1 MYQRI
6 LVPLDG
12 SQLAE
17 MVLPHAIAVAKATRA
32 EVTLVTVVQRAP
44 GGSGKAYVE
53 TLPEV
58 VAERRT
64 AANAEAM
71 MYLERIQRGLKDQG
85 VTAHCDTLEGDVA
98 DSILG
103 YAGSKGFD
111 LIAMATHGRS
121 GLDRFLMGSI
131 AEKVVRGSLKPVLLI
146 RALPAQPRPVDWPQE
161 NPPTSLET
169 RRLRA

>member
-1 MYQRI
+1 MYQKI

-32 EVTLVTVVQRAP
+32 EVTLVTVVTHTT
-44 GGSGKAYVE
+44 GGPEKAYVE

-58 VAERRT
+58 VAERR
-64 AANAEAM
+64 AAATAEAV
-71 MYLERIQRGLKDQG
+71 MYLERVQRGLKEQG
-85 VTAHCDTLEGDVA
+85 VAAHCDSIEGDVA

-103 YAGSKGFD
+103 YAEHKGFD

-146 RALPAQPRPVDWPQE
+146 RVPPAAPRPLDWPPE
-161 NPPTSLET
+161 NPSP
-169 RRLRA
+169 